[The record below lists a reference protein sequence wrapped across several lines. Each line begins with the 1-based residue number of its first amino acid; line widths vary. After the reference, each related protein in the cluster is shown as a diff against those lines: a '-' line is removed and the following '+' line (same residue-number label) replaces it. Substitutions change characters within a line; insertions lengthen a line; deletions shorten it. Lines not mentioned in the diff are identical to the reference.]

1 MREAV
6 LNLGLCHYMV
16 AIKRPCGTVLQYDFG
31 PQGGRDVGTSRSKS
45 GLPAEVRETR
55 LPGGIPTNVHALYV
69 GKTMMDLDHIR
80 EFNSLQ
86 PKYYAL
92 YESDWRHYAN
102 GLVQLLTG
110 TERSTAQYLRH
121 RYIERMAA
129 GDPQGAWHQGLY
141 NVAHM
146 IADAENWRDEGVRSE
161 VLAMGAASARLATA
175 AVAAVPLC
183 VAGRNALATGIASS
197 MVSSIPRIAFGS
209 LQALPSGYASQDRF
223 APPSLAKTCP
233 AIAASVQLVP
243 RKNSI
248 VGPGVGHQAWLASVM
263 GLHWAEGLR
272 AHIRGA
278 DQSQI
283 RSPDQRQI
291 RGADPTTT
299 GFGSV
304 VATSAQQPLSM
315 SNLNSGFQ
323 GLRGRLVMFA
333 RQAQNFG
340 TVAGAA
346 STQPV
351 PIDNANSGFQGLR
364 GRLTTFARH
373 AQTLGTVAGNR
384 IAGVF
389 ARFMPRT
396 ERLQATIP
404 TTSRALT
411 LASPQSQLVS
421 TNSLFSSLRTGV
433 MGAVQWR
440 GGTGKKAD
448 SCQKP
453 AICAASSSITSTV
466 MGGRQGTGKK
476 ADYFQQPRI
485 CAAYS
490 SITSS
495 VVGGRPPGLQLRG
508 PALCLKWGTVFKCRI
523 KAAYEH
529 VKKGATS
536 VVVA

>member
-92 YESDWRHYAN
+92 YESDCRHYAN

-209 LQALPSGYASQDRF
+209 LQAS
-223 APPSLAKTCP
+223 
-233 AIAASVQLVP
+233 AI
-243 RKNSI
+243 
-248 VGPGVGHQAWLASVM
+248 
-263 GLHWAEGLR
+263 
-272 AHIRGA
+272 
-278 DQSQI
+278 
-283 RSPDQRQI
+283 
-291 RGADPTTT
+291 
-299 GFGSV
+299 
-304 VATSAQQPLSM
+304 
-315 SNLNSGFQ
+315 
-323 GLRGRLVMFA
+323 
-333 RQAQNFG
+333 
-340 TVAGAA
+340 
-346 STQPV
+346 
-351 PIDNANSGFQGLR
+351 
-364 GRLTTFARH
+364 
-373 AQTLGTVAGNR
+373 
-384 IAGVF
+384 
-389 ARFMPRT
+389 
-396 ERLQATIP
+396 
-404 TTSRALT
+404 
-411 LASPQSQLVS
+411 
-421 TNSLFSSLRTGV
+421 
-433 MGAVQWR
+433 
-440 GGTGKKAD
+440 
-448 SCQKP
+448 
-453 AICAASSSITSTV
+453 
-466 MGGRQGTGKK
+466 
-476 ADYFQQPRI
+476 RI
-485 CAAYS
+485 C
-490 SITSS
+490 
-495 VVGGRPPGLQLRG
+495 Q
-508 PALCLKWGTVFKCRI
+508 
-523 KAAYEH
+523 
-529 VKKGATS
+529 
-536 VVVA
+536 